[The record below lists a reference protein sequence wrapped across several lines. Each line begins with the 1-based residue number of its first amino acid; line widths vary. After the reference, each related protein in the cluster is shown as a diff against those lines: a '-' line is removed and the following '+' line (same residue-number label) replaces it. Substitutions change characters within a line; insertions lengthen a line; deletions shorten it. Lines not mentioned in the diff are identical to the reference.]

1 MRNTNRWQ
9 MELEILEDKV
19 LIHTT
24 GLAKNYIE
32 FDSSKDLTEYTRRNL
47 ANYELFL
54 RESNQIELADKI
66 KSYLGKI
73 IRARDYDN
81 LLVPNGHYR
90 INMPLSF
97 IKKHLEDDIKDMGLN
112 LDPDF
117 QRAHVWDL
125 DKRVKYVEFL
135 LKGGKSNPIYFNH
148 EGWMKSYKGE
158 YVIVDGKQRLTAIL
172 MFLNNEF
179 PVFKEMDSD
188 GIGYYAKEFD
198 IIPNDVEFII
208 NDLPNRELVLKWYL
222 QMNEGN
228 VAHTEEE
235 LDEVR
240 RMLKGENKQ

>member
-1 MRNTNRWQ
+1 MRNTNRWR
-9 MELEILEDKV
+9 MELEILEDKI
-19 LIHTT
+19 LIYTT

-54 RESNQIELADKI
+54 RESNQLELADKI

-73 IRARDYDN
+73 IRARDC
-81 LLVPNGHYR
+81 
-90 INMPLSF
+90 
-97 IKKHLEDDIKDMGLN
+97 DDILIADGNYKVNTFLDHLKDTIERYKENYNLN

-135 LKGGKSNPIYFNH
+135 LKGGKSNPIYFNCVN
-148 EGWMKSYKGE
+148 WQSFKKLGE
-158 YVIVDGKQRLTAIL
+158 FVIVDGKQRLTSIL

-179 PVFKEMDSD
+179 PVFKEMDLD
-188 GIGYYAKEFD
+188 GVGYYASEFD
-198 IIPNDVEFII
+198 MIPNDVEFII

-235 LDEVR
+235 LDKVR
-240 RMLKGENKQ
+240 QMLKGEN

>member
-1 MRNTNRWQ
+1 MNRWQ
-9 MELEILEDKV
+9 MRIELLEDKL
-19 LIHTT
+19 LIWETNRQ
-24 GLAKNYIE
+24 KDNII
-32 FDSSKDLTEYTRRNL
+32 FDSSKELSIYTRQNL

-54 RESNQIELADKI
+54 REENQFELADKI
-66 KSYLGKI
+66 KLHLGKI
-73 IRARDYDN
+73 IRARNCDD
-81 LLVPNGHYR
+81 LLIADGNYR
-90 INMPLSF
+90 VNTFLDHMIHT
-97 IKKHLEDDIKDMGLN
+97 IDRYKKEYNLN

-117 QRAHVWDL
+117 QRAHVWDS

-135 LKGGKSNPIYFNH
+135 LKGGKSNPIYFNC
-148 EGWMKSYKGE
+148 EGWMGRGGNREGE
-158 YVIVDGKQRLTAIL
+158 FVIVDGKQRLTAIL

-198 IIPNDVEFII
+198 MIPNDVEFII

-235 LDEVR
+235 LDKVR
-240 RMLKGENKQ
+240 QMLRGEK

>member
-1 MRNTNRWQ
+1 
-9 MELEILEDKV
+9 MELELLEDKL

-32 FDSSKDLTEYTRRNL
+32 FDSSKELSTYTRRDL

-54 RESNQIELADKI
+54 REENQLELADNI
-66 KSYLGKI
+66 KAYLGKI
-73 IRARDYDN
+73 IRARMVDN
-81 LLVPNGHYR
+81 LLVPNGNYKV
-90 INMPLSF
+90 NMPLLH
-97 IKKHLEDDIKDMGLN
+97 IKKHLEDEIKDMGLN

-148 EGWMKSYKGE
+148 EGWTKSYRGE
-158 YVIVDGKQRLTAIL
+158 YVIVDGKQRLTSIL
-172 MFLNNEF
+172 MFLDNEF
-179 PVFKEMDSD
+179 TVFKDMDSED
-188 GIGYYAKEFD
+188 IGYYAREFD
-198 IIPNDVEFII
+198 MIPNDVEFII

-235 LDEVR
+235 LDKVR
-240 RMLKGENKQ
+240 RMLTTK

>member
-1 MRNTNRWQ
+1 MKIRFSMRI
-9 MELEILEDKV
+9 ELLGDKL

-24 GLAKNYIE
+24 GLAKNYVE
-32 FDSSKDLTEYTRRNL
+32 FDSSKDLSTYTRRNL

-54 RESNQIELADKI
+54 REENQIEVADKI

-73 IRARDYDN
+73 IRARDCDD
-81 LLVPNGHYR
+81 LLIPNGHYR
-90 INMPLSF
+90 INMPLNF
-97 IKKHLEDDIKDMGLN
+97 IKKHLEEEVSDMGLN

-125 DKRVKYVEFL
+125 DKRIKYVEFL

-158 YVIVDGKQRLTAIL
+158 FVIVDGKQRLTSIL

-188 GIGYYAKEFD
+188 GIGYYAREFD
-198 IIPNDVEFII
+198 MIPNDVEFII

-235 LDEVR
+235 LDKVR
-240 RMLKGENKQ
+240 QMLITII